1 MKITE
6 YKSINFIIGY
16 ILGQIQQFWI
26 GMHAGDHPFDGS
38 VVIVP
43 QSWLGSVEDVPAA
56 SYEIIKNIEQLFND
70 LVDRC
75 SISLNTKV
83 IDHYVEFHYV
93 ITRLPDVKRMTV
105 SDIEKEL
112 GYKIEIISE

>member
-1 MKITE
+1 MKTTE

-16 ILGQIQQFWI
+16 ALGKIQQFWL

-38 VVIVP
+38 VVAIP
-43 QSWLGSVEDVPAA
+43 QSWFGLFEDLPAV
-56 SYEIIKNIEQLFND
+56 YREIIKSIEQLFND
-70 LVDRC
+70 LVDNC

-93 ITRLPDVKRMTV
+93 ITKLPDVKRMTV
-105 SDIEKEL
+105 SVIEKEL